1 MPADEHPQSAAPAS
15 LLAATA
21 ALRTIDE
28 ALRDART
35 QKTGTP
41 AGAATEGPADA
52 PTAGPTAASTA
63 GGSVDVRTAGPVA
76 ASSGNPAGGSARTSA
91 SGDASSAVEGSRVE
105 QALAS
110 LLLLREVRERLATWE
125 TGLIE
130 TAREAGASWA
140 DLAGP
145 LGVASR
151 QAAERRYLRL
161 RPGAAGT
168 TGEQRVKATRDRR
181 AADRS
186 VTTWARHHA
195 ADLRRLAG
203 QITALTDL
211 PTAARMPLEKLGQA
225 LGDDDAARLVA
236 PLTAT
241 RPHLQHRHPQL
252 AARIDDLTR
261 HTDRLRQNSDDQ
273 RRTTP

>member
-1 MPADEHPQSAAPAS
+1 MPADERPESPSPAS
-15 LLAATA
+15 FLAAAA

-28 ALRDART
+28 TLRGART
-35 QKTGTP
+35 DETEAP
-41 AGAATEGPADA
+41 ADGPA
-52 PTAGPTAASTA
+52 
-63 GGSVDVRTAGPVA
+63 R
-76 ASSGNPAGGSARTSA
+76 A
-91 SGDASSAVEGSRVE
+91 SGDTLWGDASAAAEGSRVE

-181 AADRS
+181 AADRT
-186 VTTWARHHA
+186 VTAWARHNA

-211 PTAARMPLEKLGQA
+211 PTAARTPLEELGQA
-225 LGDDDAARLVA
+225 LGDNDAAQLVA

-241 RPHLQHRHPQL
+241 RPHLQQRHPQL

-261 HTDRLRQNSDDQ
+261 HTDRLRQNSHDQ
-273 RRTTP
+273 RRTTS